1 MTRCMSSACRC
12 SPSPACSSSGS
23 SATTSTGAKPHAWRP
38 GRKSTAM
45 GDTVANALRP
55 PPIGYRAA
63 PIYNEAIVKKCVIAA
78 MFWGVVAFLVGVYI
92 ATELAWPQFNL
103 GLSYV
108 NFGRLRPVHTSA
120 AIFAFGGSALIG
132 TSFHVVQRTCRARLF
147 GGDALANFVFW
158 GYQFFIV
165 MAALSYVMGYSV
177 SQEYAEPEWH

>member
-1 MTRCMSSACRC
+1 
-12 SPSPACSSSGS
+12 
-23 SATTSTGAKPHAWRP
+23 
-38 GRKSTAM
+38 M

-108 NFGRLRPVHTSA
+108 NFGRLRPVHTPPDLKGMRIRVLPSEIQA
-120 AIFAFGGSALIG
+120 RSFALLGCVPL
-132 TSFHVVQRTCRARLF
+132 R
-147 GGDALANFVFW
+147 
-158 GYQFFIV
+158 
-165 MAALSYVMGYSV
+165 
-177 SQEYAEPEWH
+177 